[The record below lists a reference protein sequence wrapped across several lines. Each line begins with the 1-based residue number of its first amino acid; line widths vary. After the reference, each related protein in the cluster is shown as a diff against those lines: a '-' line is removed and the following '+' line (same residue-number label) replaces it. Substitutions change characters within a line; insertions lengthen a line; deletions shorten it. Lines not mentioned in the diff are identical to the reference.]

1 MPEPTQPPT
10 PGPPAVAAP
19 SAPVTPT
26 PRRRGCGCWL
36 LVLAALV
43 AAAAAAAYVLAQPT
57 FQLTN
62 ALKGSVRLE
71 INKKVRLVQPGET
84 VRIGVGRG
92 LLVAEWALQ
101 RPLSADGQ
109 PMGEAILGSWVV
121 PTPRGTIR
129 RTAGPRLDTGDYFA
143 PLITNETGRSPRL
156 YRLLPTLP
164 EQHSSGN
171 GPGWATCHIPGTRAR
186 CASGRLRGRAWLR

>member
-1 MPEPTQPPT
+1 
-10 PGPPAVAAP
+10 
-19 SAPVTPT
+19 
-26 PRRRGCGCWL
+26 L

-57 FQLTN
+57 FQFTN
-62 ALKGSVRLE
+62 ELKGSVRLE
-71 INKKVRLVQPGET
+71 VNKKVRLVQPGET

-101 RPLSADGQ
+101 RPLSANGQ
-109 PMGEAILGSWVV
+109 PMGEVILGSWVV

-143 PLITNETGRSPRL
+143 PLITNETDRVLRIAINAGLEGALDCGCAVRPGARRVFIGYYRL
-156 YRLLPTLP
+156 YRNSTVQATDPGGRRATFRDL
-164 EQHSSGN
+164 
-171 GPGWATCHIPGTRAR
+171 GPDVKAGGFAVGLGF
-186 CASGRLRGRAWLR
+186 ASGDFR